1 MNVKGIHILGLLLSH
16 VLHVSSQND
25 RLILSIYQ
33 LRFFLT
39 FLLVMYGVI
48 VTPFQLLSLCTHVK
62 FLINR
67 VSYSF
72 GSPS

>member
-1 MNVKGIHILGLLLSH
+1 MNVKGIHGLGLLLSH
-16 VLHVSSQND
+16 VLHVTSQNH

-33 LRFFLT
+33 LVLT

-62 FLINR
+62 FLIKT

>member
-1 MNVKGIHILGLLLSH
+1 MNVKGIYSLGLLLSY
-16 VLHVSSQND
+16 VLHVTSQNH

-33 LRFFLT
+33 LVFLT

-62 FLINR
+62 FLIKT